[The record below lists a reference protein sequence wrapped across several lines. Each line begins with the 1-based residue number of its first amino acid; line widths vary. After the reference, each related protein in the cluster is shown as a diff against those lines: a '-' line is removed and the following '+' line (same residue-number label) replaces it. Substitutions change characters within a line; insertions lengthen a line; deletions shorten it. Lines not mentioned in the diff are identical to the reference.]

1 MYAKTFSAIHWG
13 IEGIKVEVEVDY
25 AKGIPKFVIV
35 GLPDAEVKESKE
47 RIHSAIKNSGFP
59 FPPGRIRVNLA
70 PADVKKEGALLDLPI
85 ALSVLAAFGYI
96 PAERLKEFMFLGE
109 LALDGSLRKVSGVLP
124 AAILAAREGLKL
136 VVPSE
141 NAYEG
146 AVIRDAEVY
155 GVSSL
160 REAADFVMGKLSL
173 KRAEYAPREEGPLY
187 DVDMADIRGM
197 DYAKRAAEVAA
208 AGAHNM
214 LLVGPPGSGKTM
226 LARRIPTILPPMN
239 EEEAIET
246 TKIYSVAG
254 LLPSGVGLIRTRPF
268 RAPHHTVSDVALIGG
283 GSVPRPGEVSL
294 AHNGVLFLDE
304 LPEFNRQA
312 LEALRQPMEDG
323 KVVISRARGSAT
335 FPARFML
342 VAAMNPCPCGHYG
355 DKRHTCTCTL
365 SAIKRYQ
372 GKVSGP
378 LLDRIDIFVS
388 VQPLEYDEFRGPPS
402 EPSSK
407 IRERVMAAR
416 ERQEHRFRDY
426 PGIHTNSQMTPQLI
440 ERFCRLDGTS
450 EELLKM
456 AADRMGISARG
467 ITRIL
472 KLART
477 IADLEGS
484 EDILTHHV
492 AEAIQYRQNVGDY
505 WVVSL
510 V

>member
-1 MYAKTFSAIHWG
+1 MYAKTYSAIHWG

-59 FPPGRIRVNLA
+59 FPTGRIRVNLA
-70 PADVKKEGALLDLPI
+70 PADVRKEGSLLDLPI
-85 ALSVLAAFGYI
+85 ALSVLAAFGYL
-96 PAERLKEFMFLGE
+96 PADELQKYMFLGE
-109 LALDGSLRKVSGVLP
+109 LALDGSLRKVAGVLP
-124 AAILAAREGLKL
+124 AAILSAKENLKL

-146 AVIRDAEVY
+146 AVIREAKVF
-155 GVSSL
+155 GVSTL
-160 REAADFVMGKLSL
+160 KEAADFVLGKLEL
-173 KRAEYAPREEGPLY
+173 RRATYSPDPVETLY
-187 DVDMADIRGM
+187 DVDMADIKGM

-208 AGAHNM
+208 AGSHNM

-226 LARRIPTILPPMN
+226 LARRIPTILPPMS
-239 EEEAIET
+239 EEEAVET

-254 LLPSGVGLIRTRPF
+254 LLPSGVGLIRKRPF

-304 LPEFNRQA
+304 LPEFGRQA

-355 DKRHTCTCTL
+355 DKNHTCTCTL

-372 GKVSGP
+372 SKVSGP

-388 VQPLEYDEFRGPPS
+388 VQPLAYDEFRGVRS
-402 EPSSK
+402 ESSES
-407 IRERVMAAR
+407 IRERVFEAR
-416 ERQEHRFRDY
+416 QRQLHRYRNY
-426 PGIHTNSQMTPQLI
+426 PGIFTNSQMTPKLM
-440 ERFCRLDGTS
+440 EKFCHLNDTAES
-450 EELLKM
+450 LLKM

-477 IADLEGS
+477 IADLEGTDTI
-484 EDILTHHV
+484 ETHHV

-505 WVVSL
+505 WVVS
-510 V
+510 VV

>member
-1 MYAKTFSAIHWG
+1 MYAKTYSAIHWG

-59 FPPGRIRVNLA
+59 FPPGRVRVNLA
-70 PADVKKEGALLDLPI
+70 PADVKKEGAMLDLPI
-85 ALSVLAAFGYI
+85 ALSVLAAFGYV
-96 PAERLKEFMFLGE
+96 PAENLLNYMLLGE
-109 LALDGSLRKVSGVLP
+109 LALDGTLRRVSGVLP
-124 AAILAAREGLKL
+124 AAILSAREGLKL
-136 VVPSE
+136 IVPSE

-160 REAADFVMGKLSL
+160 KEAVDFITGNLSL
-173 KRAEYAPREEGPLY
+173 KRAEYSPGDGEPIY
-187 DVDMADIRGM
+187 DVDMADIKGM

-208 AGAHNM
+208 AGSHNM
-214 LLVGPPGSGKTM
+214 LMVGPPGSGKTM
-226 LARRIPTILPPMN
+226 LARRIPTILPPMT
-239 EEEAIET
+239 EEEAVET

-254 LLPSGVGLIRTRPF
+254 LLPSGIGLIRTRPF

-283 GSVPRPGEVSL
+283 GSIPRPGEVSL

-312 LEALRQPMEDG
+312 LEALRQPLEDG
-323 KVVISRARGSAT
+323 IVRISRARGTAT

-355 DKRHTCTCTL
+355 DKRHACTCTL

-372 GKVSGP
+372 GKISGP

-388 VQPLEYDEFRGPPS
+388 VQPLEYEEFRGARS
-402 EPSSK
+402 EPSRK
-407 IRERVMAAR
+407 IRERVQEAR
-416 ERQEHRFRDY
+416 ERQLHRFREY
-426 PGIHTNSQMTPQLI
+426 PGIYANSQMTPSLL
-440 ERFCRLDGTS
+440 ERYCRLDES
-450 EELLKM
+450 AEALLKQ
-456 AADRMGISARG
+456 AATRMGISARG

-472 KLART
+472 KLSRT
-477 IADLEGS
+477 IADLEGTDRI
-484 EDILTHHV
+484 EVHHV

-505 WVVSL
+505 WVVS
-510 V
+510 VV